1 MIRIAIQSDLEI
13 RRASY
18 ALLLQEFRNF
28 EVVVTVE
35 NNEQLT
41 SQLTENAVDVVFYC
55 CEPSNKIDWDVLN
68 QLSIRYP
75 NLMVL
80 LLTNSYN
87 AAMFQKVLDSDFMG
101 YAKDNMSVTELK
113 KAIYQLR
120 TKGYYYDQ
128 KMYDDH
134 KKYTRNC
141 KINAATPDGQPIK
154 LTKMERFL
162 LPSFFKGLTTKQIGI
177 KYIKNEETIKTHSRN
192 ILQKTYSNSM
202 AEACY
207 KLLLNGVVTLEQL
220 MIQLLLIFFLLG
232 NGLDYSEERFT
243 NDLDTTSSY
252 EWIKRG

>member
-13 RRASY
+13 KRASY
-18 ALLLQEFRNF
+18 ALLLQEFRDF
-28 EVVVTVE
+28 EVVFKIE

-41 SQLTENAVDVVFYC
+41 SQLPQNTVDVVFYC
-55 CEPSNKIDWDVLN
+55 YESANKIDWDAFYK
-68 QLSIRYP
+68 LSIIHP

-80 LLTNSYN
+80 LFTNSYD
-87 AAMFQKVLDSDFMG
+87 ADMFQKVLDSDFMG
-101 YAKDNMSVTELK
+101 YAKDNTSVTELK
-113 KAIYQLR
+113 KAIHQLCN
-120 TKGYYYDQ
+120 KGYYYDQ
-128 KMYDDH
+128 KLYDDH
-134 KKYTRNC
+134 KKHIHNC
-141 KINAATPDGQPIK
+141 KLNGAFHDEQPTKI
-154 LTKMERFL
+154 TKMERFL

-177 KYIKNEETIKTHSRN
+177 KYIKNEETIKSHSRN
-192 ILQKTYSNSM
+192 ILQKTNSNSM

-243 NDLDTTSSY
+243 NDLDTASSY